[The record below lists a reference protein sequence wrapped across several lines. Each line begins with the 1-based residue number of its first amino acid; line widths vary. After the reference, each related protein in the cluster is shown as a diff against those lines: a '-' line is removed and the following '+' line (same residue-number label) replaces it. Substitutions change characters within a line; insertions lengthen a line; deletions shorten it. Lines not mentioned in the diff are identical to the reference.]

1 MRIHMLGVGI
11 DNVTRDQAL
20 RAVQRRI
27 ASQQPTVIYTPNP
40 IMIHQAMQDDRFRRT
55 LNRAALNLPDGI
67 GLLLAARLMGLPLT
81 ERVAGIEFGQELLAL
96 AARKKLR
103 VFLLGATPGT
113 AEQAARNLQKQMPK
127 LTVCGTHHG
136 YFKQAESP
144 EICRKIENART
155 DILLVCLGSPAQE
168 IWIDTHH
175 PKGVLVSVAL
185 GGSLD
190 VWAGRVMRAP
200 RLLSDLGLEWLWR
213 MIREPHRLAKL
224 PAILEFL
231 LAALQAKKSGS
242 PYSNGKPQNLRKA
255 LLCPDSINPR
265 R

>member
-127 LTVCGTHHG
+127 LTVCGTYHG

-231 LAALQAKKSGS
+231 LAARQAKKSGS
-242 PYSNGKPQNLRKA
+242 PHSNGKPQNLRKA
-255 LLCPDSINPR
+255 LLCPDGINPR